1 MTKAGPGVFFYYFLK
16 FQNWN
21 QNYGKIQSKRS
32 GIIRR
37 RKIRKNI
44 ARRSAVTM
52 TKAGPGVCDSSRK
65 ERKLTMKTGINMISI
80 LTNFIRITR
89 EVVKKRKIQLRGA

>member
-1 MTKAGPGVFFYYFLK
+1 MTKAGPGVFFIVFK
-16 FQNWN
+16 SQISKRNCGKIRRKN
-21 QNYGKIQSKRS
+21 TAKYGKEKS
-32 GIIRR
+32 G
-37 RKIRKNI
+37 KNI

-52 TKAGPGVCDSSRK
+52 TKVGPGVCDSSRK